1 MSVVSFPFPSC
12 NSYSIVAGCYVAWI
26 FLYWSCLS
34 CLGLT
39 WFIYVMSANVH
50 YAKLEKKRHVLN
62 NQPLFFVD
70 NRQKK
75 GKMHDSILCS
85 YYLNC
90 HKKFHRFRYSS
101 HSPLDIY

>member
-1 MSVVSFPFPSC
+1 MSVVSFPFPPC

-50 YAKLEKKRHVLN
+50 YAKLEKKATCPKQSAFIFL
-62 NQPLFFVD
+62 
-70 NRQKK
+70 
-75 GKMHDSILCS
+75 
-85 YYLNC
+85 
-90 HKKFHRFRYSS
+90 S
-101 HSPLDIY
+101 HIAKRKAKCTIAFYVHIT